1 MTEPTAHPVPQP
13 AARLTAA
20 QRRALADIRD
30 HQLYVG
36 RDPGRPDYG
45 AGYAGSTLR
54 KLTMA
59 GLITRGPYEPGRG
72 RLLVLTDAGRDAAG
86 GDR

>member
-1 MTEPTAHPVPQP
+1 MSTPTP
-13 AARLTAA
+13 RLTAA
-20 QRRALADIRD
+20 QRQALTDIRD
-30 HQLYVG
+30 HTLYVG

-59 GLITRGPYEPGRG
+59 GLIRRGPYEPGRG
-72 RLLVLTDAGRDAAG
+72 RPLQLTDAGVVAAREVPG
-86 GDR
+86 GEQQ

>member
-1 MTEPTAHPVPQP
+1 MSTPTS
-13 AARLTAA
+13 RLTTA
-20 QRRALADIRD
+20 QRQALTDIRD

-36 RDPGRPDYG
+36 RDPGRPDHG
-45 AGYAGSTLR
+45 SGYAGSTLR

-59 GLITRGPYEPGRG
+59 GLIARGPYEAGRG
-72 RLLVLTDAGRDAAG
+72 RRLVLTDAGRRAAG